1 MVKITIFIINRN
13 NSKFLSDCISS
24 AINQKF
30 RNFEVIIIDDNSSD
44 NSVEIINNYLQR
56 CEVYP
61 IKAFEQKD
69 NILYIYTETGW
80 K

>member
-1 MVKITIFIINRN
+1 MVKVTIYIINRN

-44 NSVEIINNYLQR
+44 NSVEIINSYKK
-56 CEVYP
+56 
-61 IKAFEQKD
+61 IKKSEFF
-69 NILYIYTETGW
+69 
-80 K
+80 